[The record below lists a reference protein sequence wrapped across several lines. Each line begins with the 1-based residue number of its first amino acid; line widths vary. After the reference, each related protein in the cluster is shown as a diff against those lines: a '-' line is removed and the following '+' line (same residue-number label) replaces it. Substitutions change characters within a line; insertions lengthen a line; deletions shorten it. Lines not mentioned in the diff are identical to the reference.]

1 MPSPDFLCEMNKV
14 YFQLEQKRALVVRAL
29 THRVFTLESG
39 WYNGHY
45 EKDKNGEY
53 RMNYYPI
60 PVVSVKGLC
69 DVEIGFDSLT
79 ISTKLPRQKALEY
92 SFETVSRFPF
102 EAYGVENYLTD
113 YKTDGVT
120 IEQMRKNIKESN
132 EKEIDFSFSLPPDLS
147 ENELYEFVKHLRRE
161 SFTY

>member
-1 MPSPDFLCEMNKV
+1 MLSSDFLHEMNEV
-14 YFQLEQKRALVVRAL
+14 YFHLEQRRAQVIHAL

-45 EKDKNGEY
+45 EKDESGKY

-69 DVEIGFDSLT
+69 DIEIGFDSMT

-92 SFETVSRFPF
+92 SFEKAMRFPF
-102 EAYGVENYLTD
+102 EAYGVEDYLTD
-113 YKTDGVT
+113 YKTNGVT
-120 IEQMRKNIKESN
+120 IEQMRENIKESN
-132 EKEIDFSFSLPPDLS
+132 EREIGFSFSLPPDLS
-147 ENELYEFVKHLRRE
+147 ENELYEFVKLLRRE
-161 SFTY
+161 GFFY